1 MRRERTRRQFP
12 GKATFT
18 LAQRVRRRLGGWR
31 QVGTPGTVLNWI
43 RSGVELPWIRGPPPP
58 FQGGVSMLDATPEQ
72 RRFLEYEKARLL
84 KSGAWEECADEGYI
98 SRVFLAPK
106 PGHTE

>member
-1 MRRERTRRQFP
+1 
-12 GKATFT
+12 
-18 LAQRVRRRLGGWR
+18 
-31 QVGTPGTVLNWI
+31 
-43 RSGVELPWIRGPPPP
+43 
-58 FQGGVSMLDATPEQ
+58 MLDATPEQ